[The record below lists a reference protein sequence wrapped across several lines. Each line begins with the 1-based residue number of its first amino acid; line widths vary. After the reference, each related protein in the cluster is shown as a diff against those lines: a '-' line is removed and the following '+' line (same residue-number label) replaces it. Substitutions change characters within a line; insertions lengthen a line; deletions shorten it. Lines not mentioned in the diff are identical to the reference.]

1 MGKKVNSLLND
12 ICTSLGYT
20 KKGDLFIRPI
30 TSDINLTIFFNL
42 AARQIKGHVF
52 VAPFIGLQYNN
63 VEKLVREVSQSEWIK
78 GYTSTI
84 NEHIGYI
91 METHT
96 WKEWDF
102 IEREA
107 DDKSLLKSLKNTLKT
122 YFDIKDLKKSLVKY
136 PDIYYKQFSDI
147 EKIIE
152 YIENSKKCGS
162 ANYELYRRL
171 PILYYLSNRKQMG
184 IDFINKTLTNGY
196 CEAEMIYT
204 DIYIE
209 NFNKLP

>member
-107 DDKSLLKSLKNTLKT
+107 DDKSQ
-122 YFDIKDLKKSLVKY
+122 IGRAHV
-136 PDIYYKQFSDI
+136 
-147 EKIIE
+147 
-152 YIENSKKCGS
+152 
-162 ANYELYRRL
+162 
-171 PILYYLSNRKQMG
+171 
-184 IDFINKTLTNGY
+184 
-196 CEAEMIYT
+196 
-204 DIYIE
+204 
-209 NFNKLP
+209 

>member
-84 NEHIGYI
+84 NEHIYHLTCLQFVCVCVMGSF
-91 METHT
+91 
-96 WKEWDF
+96 K
-102 IEREA
+102 
-107 DDKSLLKSLKNTLKT
+107 
-122 YFDIKDLKKSLVKY
+122 
-136 PDIYYKQFSDI
+136 IYSFS
-147 EKIIE
+147 
-152 YIENSKKCGS
+152 NF
-162 ANYELYRRL
+162 
-171 PILYYLSNRKQMG
+171 QM
-184 IDFINKTLTNGY
+184 
-196 CEAEMIYT
+196 
-204 DIYIE
+204 
-209 NFNKLP
+209 